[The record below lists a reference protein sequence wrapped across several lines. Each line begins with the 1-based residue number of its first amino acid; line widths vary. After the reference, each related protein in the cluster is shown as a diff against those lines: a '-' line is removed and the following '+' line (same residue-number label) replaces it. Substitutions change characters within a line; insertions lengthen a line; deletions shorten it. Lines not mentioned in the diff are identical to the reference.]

1 MFGWTG
7 VHVGVVWSELLLLL
21 CTTAGLFPPEFARW
35 VSSESRVK
43 PWFSVLV
50 RLRSI
55 SNHSTMFKNCRS
67 SSIRVL
73 LSIYR
78 YSANLFTVFGSV
90 LGWILTRSLV
100 GWRRSLGWS
109 TRRSHLPTLV
119 GILSGYLSL
128 NHVILWRFQILV
140 VSHKILICLSIHY
153 PICIIIYSLT

>member
-21 CTTAGLFPPEFARW
+21 CTSAGLLPPEFAGGVASKGW
-35 VSSESRVK
+35 VK

-67 SSIRVL
+67 SSGRVL

-78 YSANLFTVFGSV
+78 YSTNLFTVFGSV
-90 LGWILTRSLV
+90 LGWILAGSLV
-100 GWRRSLGWS
+100 GRRGSLGGS
-109 TRRSHLPTLV
+109 TRRPHLPALV
-119 GILSGYLSL
+119 GILPGYLSL

-153 PICIIIYSLT
+153 PIFII